1 MGQAVLIGA
10 GVGAVS
16 SAAMGKNPFTG
27 ALLGGAT
34 GGAFGGA
41 GGFGSGFTEGNLL
54 SGFTG
59 VEAAVPSF
67 AGGGYAGAANTVAA
81 NAVAPAALTAA
92 PVSAPAGFVGSNG
105 EIVPNLLSEAPYTG
119 GVDSLSN
126 INSYGSSMGSPYTP
140 EVVYNSQFAG
150 PVNPNFTP
158 SASLLGKSAGYTG
171 GGYNPSFFGR
181 MGDMIGN
188 PLSSLSTSDKVGLGL
203 KGLDIAMRPEERVP
217 PPQVNPII
225 QGNPA
230 LVSTPLYN
238 VAPNVSR
245 QAGNEIGLP
254 NLISR
259 MPLTE
264 EEKYR
269 LQQAAQQGY
278 KG

>member
-140 EVVYNSQFAG
+140 EVIYNSQFAG
-150 PVNPNFTP
+150 AAGPNFKP
-158 SASLLGKSAGYTG
+158 ILGKSADYTG
-171 GGYNPSFFGR
+171 GGAGSGGLFGSVKDLF
-181 MGDMIGN
+181 GG
-188 PLSSLSTSDKVGLGL
+188 LSTSDKVGLGM

-217 PPQVNPII
+217 PPEVMPIR

-238 VAPNVSR
+238 VAPNVGR

-254 NLISR
+254 NLLSK
-259 MPLTE
+259 MPLSKE
-264 EEKYR
+264 EEMR
-269 LQQAAQQGY
+269 LQQMAQQGY
-278 KG
+278 RG

>member
-1 MGQAVLIGA
+1 MLIGA

-67 AGGGYAGAANTVAA
+67 ATGGYANLGA
-81 NAVAPAALTAA
+81 NAIAPTVTEAATQAATASTL
-92 PVSAPAGFVGSNG
+92 PFSSTEFIGMGNPEG
-105 EIVPNLLSEAPYTG
+105 ILPYTPNA
-119 GVDSLSN
+119 VDSLSN

-181 MGDMIGN
+181 VGDMIGN

-238 VAPNVSR
+238 VAPNVGR
-245 QAGNEIGLP
+245 QEGNDRSLP
-254 NLISR
+254 NLLST
-259 MPLTE
+259 MPLSE
-264 EEKYR
+264 EELLR
-269 LQQAAQQGY
+269 LQQRMQTTGFR
-278 KG
+278 GR

>member
-1 MGQAVLIGA
+1 MLIGA
-10 GVGAVS
+10 GVGALS
-16 SAAMGKNPFTG
+16 SAAMGKSPFTG